1 MQININDDL
10 IKKLKEQTDDKDL
23 SEIVAQ
29 AIEFFIT
36 CSEVEATS
44 AKASKKPLEMA
55 DSGVD
60 DNKLYQSLIKQG
72 LWNEMNE

>member
-1 MQININDDL
+1 MQINIKDDL

-36 CSEVEATS
+36 CSEVESTTEQI
-44 AKASKKPLEMA
+44 P
-55 DSGVD
+55 
-60 DNKLYQSLIKQG
+60 
-72 LWNEMNE
+72 